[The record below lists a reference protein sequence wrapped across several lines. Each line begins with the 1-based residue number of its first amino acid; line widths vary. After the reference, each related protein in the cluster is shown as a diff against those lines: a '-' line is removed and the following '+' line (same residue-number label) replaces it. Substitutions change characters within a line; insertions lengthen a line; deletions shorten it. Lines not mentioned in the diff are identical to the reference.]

1 MSGATFIN
9 KEGSVLRLL
18 GVLLTFLTV
27 TSFLACVAAVPVA
40 VRYYK
45 SSKFQTATVQVNAK
59 AEDVHR
65 TALRLVDEDPEIKL
79 LKKDDKKF
87 MVEAEK
93 GELHGTIKTTS
104 ISEKQSQL
112 VVTADAGEKEEDKKL
127 ALRIVTRICDKL
139 EVKYTV
145 VE

>member
-1 MSGATFIN
+1 MSSDTFMNKKGA
-9 KEGSVLRLL
+9 VVRLL
-18 GVLLTFLTV
+18 GVLFTFLTV
-27 TSFLACVAAVPVA
+27 TSFVACVAAVPVA

-59 AEDVHR
+59 AEDVYR
-65 TALRLVDEDPEIKL
+65 TALRLIDEDPQIKL

-93 GELHGTIKTTS
+93 GELQGSIKTTS

-139 EVKYTV
+139 GVKYTV